1 MATYKVL
8 QDIEAEDRLIG
19 PLTLRQFVYALIA
32 GFSGYMTFLV
42 VTKGAP
48 FLAAIFLPIF
58 LVCLFFAWPWGRDQ
72 PTELW
77 ALARIRFIVKPRK
90 RIWDQSGAKEMV
102 TVTAPKM
109 VELPQTKGLS
119 QTEVRSRL
127 RTLAG
132 TIDSRGWAIKNANLN
147 MYGPPSAFTND
158 SSDRLIK
165 PSSFPQQVPTIDIR
179 ASDDMLDMQ
188 NNPVAQHFDTMMA
201 ASAKTHRQSLIDR
214 MQEGAQTQASA
225 ASGQPAPNYWFLN
238 EPSQTAGDL
247 PQNAVTFNTQVIAPG
262 SAPDELP
269 VIAADP
275 TPYEE
280 SLIKESAAQ
289 PIISPNIGH
298 LNVIQPLSAQRPAP
312 VAPAVQPPLPS
323 IAPVVPPQPPSVT
336 PKPNVAILELARND
350 DLNVAT
356 IAREAGKRTGSP
368 QEGVIIFRH

>member
-42 VTKGAP
+42 MTKGAP
-48 FLAAIFLPIF
+48 FLAAVFLPLF

-109 VELPQTKGLS
+109 VEQPQTKGLS

-147 MYGPPSAFTND
+147 MYGPPSVFTND

-165 PSSFPQQVPTIDIR
+165 PSSFPQPVPTIDIR
-179 ASDDMLDMQ
+179 ASDDMLDVQ

-214 MQEGAQTQASA
+214 MQESVQAQA
-225 ASGQPAPNYWFLN
+225 AAPGQPADNYWFLN
-238 EPSQTAGDL
+238 EPSQTPGNL
-247 PQNAVTFNTQVIAPG
+247 PQNTVTFNTQVIAPG
-262 SAPDELP
+262 SAPEELP

-280 SLIKESAAQ
+280 SLIKESAAE

-298 LNVIQPLSAQRPAP
+298 LNVIQPLSAQKPAP
-312 VAPAVQPPLPS
+312 VIAAALPPRPPMP
-323 IAPVVPPQPPSVT
+323 PVPQPQAPSVT